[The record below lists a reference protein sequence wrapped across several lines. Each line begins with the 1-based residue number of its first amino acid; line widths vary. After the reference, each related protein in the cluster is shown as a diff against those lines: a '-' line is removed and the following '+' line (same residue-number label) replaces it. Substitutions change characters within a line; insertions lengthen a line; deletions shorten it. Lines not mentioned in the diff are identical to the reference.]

1 MKNRKFVVVAFLL
14 VAVLL
19 LGVGYAALT
28 DTLDVT
34 GSADVNLSELNNEF
48 NHDVYFVGAEHK
60 NDGDTTSINKDNND
74 KVSFT
79 VNSLKSKGDTAVF
92 TYTIANIGPHEVTVT
107 PKIAANGGNTNT
119 EYFEISSDWNGQPK
133 ILAAAPGT
141 KDGEGNPIP
150 SKITYEV
157 TVKLLKDPTVQVS
170 GSFII
175 ELTATAGDPASAPG
189 ETDTTAV
196 GN

>member
-48 NHDVYFVGAEHK
+48 NHDVYFLKAESDVTA
-60 NDGDTTSINKDNND
+60 NTTSINKDNND

-79 VNSLKSKGDTAVF
+79 VNTLKAKGDKAVF
-92 TYTIANIGPHEVTVT
+92 TYTIANIGPHDVTIT

-119 EYFEISSDWNGQPK
+119 EYFSISSNWDGQPK
-133 ILAAAPGT
+133 TLAAADGT
-141 KDGEGNPIP
+141 VDGEGNPNP
-150 SKITYEV
+150 STITYVV
-157 TVKLLKDPTVQVS
+157 TVELLKDPTVQVS